1 MDFQCLRCGDCCRRP
16 GEVRLRE
23 GEAEAIATHLSL
35 EVGTFTEHYT
45 RLREDRRGLSLCERP
60 DGACIF
66 LEGPPASCS
75 IQAAKPGQCRDFP
88 SHWQYEKMP
97 SNCAA
102 AGVSVAAT
110 VTLSPPTENLPNPL
124 SERLR

>member
-60 DGACIF
+60 DGACVF
-66 LEGPPASCS
+66 LEGPPACCR
-75 IQAAKPGQCRDFP
+75 IQAAKPQQCLEFP
-88 SHWQYEKMP
+88 ARWRYTDLEKVCPASRRP
-97 SNCAA
+97 ST
-102 AGVSVAAT
+102 GS
-110 VTLSPPTENLPNPL
+110 LPKT
-124 SERLR
+124 SE